1 MGYGEKNYAV
11 YADNY
16 YVKFPF
22 AVNYRTKSYPADTW
36 IRMTESMG
44 KFQLLSYV
52 SEGKYE
58 VKCRVTAVN
67 LPETEEIESLSQ
79 EKANFELSKYCATD
93 SVEIN
98 VIGKI
103 YGFTL
108 QNGPALYRTGTAAV
122 LPQPFENQG
131 YYLPAEL

>member
-1 MGYGEKNYAV
+1 
-11 YADNY
+11 
-16 YVKFPF
+16 
-22 AVNYRTKSYPADTW
+22 
-36 IRMTESMG
+36 MTESMG

-93 SVEIN
+93 SV
-98 VIGKI
+98 K
-103 YGFTL
+103 L
-108 QNGPALYRTGTAAV
+108 M
-122 LPQPFENQG
+122 
-131 YYLPAEL
+131 